1 MYWNRYP
8 TKRRERKLNNM
19 FDFIFYV
26 FAAVTLIGAFAT
38 AMAKNLI
45 YAAFGMLFTFAG
57 VAGLYVMANADF
69 IAVTQV
75 MVYVGGIL
83 ILLIF
88 GVMLTARV
96 SNANITISGGS
107 KWVMSIIGLG
117 IFAILMMAY
126 FGTKST
132 ATVKTPDGKSKT
144 VSTWMDYTHE
154 PWSRSPW
161 NRDIFGTIFAQK
173 YGAPSEANEKE
184 GSQGTATEIGVLM
197 LTDYLMPFEVI
208 SILILVALIGAAMIA
223 RKEPSPEE
231 ERIVEAASV

>member
-1 MYWNRYP
+1 
-8 TKRRERKLNNM
+8 M
-19 FDFIFYV
+19 FDIIFYI
-26 FAAVTLIGAFAT
+26 FGAITLIGGFVTAT
-38 AMAKNLI
+38 AKNLI

-69 IAVTQV
+69 LAVTQV

-88 GVMLTARV
+88 GVMLTSRV

-107 KWVMSIIGLG
+107 KWMMTILSLG

-126 FGTKST
+126 FGTGST

-144 VSTWMDYTHE
+144 VSTWIDYNHQ
-154 PWSRSPW
+154 PWAQSPW
-161 NRDIFGTIFAQK
+161 NRDVFNIVLAQK
-173 YGAPSEANEKE
+173 YGAPSEVAAKE
-184 GSQGTATEIGVLM
+184 GSQGTATEIGVLL

-208 SILILVALIGAAMIA
+208 SVLILVALIGAAMIA
-223 RKEPSPEE
+223 RKEPTPQEE
-231 ERIVEAASV
+231 AIMKAASI

>member
-1 MYWNRYP
+1 
-8 TKRRERKLNNM
+8 M
-19 FDFIFYV
+19 FDIIFYI
-26 FAAVTLIGAFAT
+26 FGAITLIGGFVTAT
-38 AMAKNLI
+38 AKNLI

-69 IAVTQV
+69 LAVTQV

-88 GVMLTARV
+88 GVMLTNRV

-107 KWVMSIIGLG
+107 KWMMTILALG

-126 FGTKST
+126 FGTGST
-132 ATVKTPDGKSKT
+132 ASVKTPDGKSKT
-144 VSTWMDYTHE
+144 VSTWIDYNHQ
-154 PWSRSPW
+154 PWAQSPW
-161 NRDIFGTIFAQK
+161 NKDIFNTVLAQK
-173 YGAPSEANEKE
+173 YGAPSEVAAKE
-184 GSQGTATEIGVLM
+184 GSQGTATEIGVLL

-223 RKEPSPEE
+223 RKEPTPAEE
-231 ERIVEAASV
+231 AIAEAASI